1 MSKTVIEE
9 VKATGQMGN
18 ISGGMKTV
26 RKQSDEMLETKS
38 QRLKMPFICPSVDVT
53 QLKKSVTLKINQQK

>member
-38 QRLKMPFICPSVDVT
+38 QRLKMPFTCPSVDVT
-53 QLKKSVTLKINQQK
+53 